1 MSDELHV
8 SIPFACG
15 SLSGRLA
22 SAAAPDFVAVVCHP
36 HPAYG
41 GHMYNNVVL
50 ALRDGLAAAN
60 AAVLRFDF
68 RGVGSSDGAS
78 AGGSEEVADV
88 LAAATWIEERHP
100 NVPLVL
106 AGYSFGAVMALG
118 AAASRPCRGLLLVA
132 PPPAML
138 AAGELLEVG
147 VPTAIVSGDR
157 DGFCPLTDLHEATGG
172 GRLPTTVIAGADHF
186 FSGFEDEVRAAATAF
201 CRHLAAPGNDRP
213 PLPL

>member
-22 SAAAPDFVAVVCHP
+22 SATAPDFSAVVCHP

-50 ALRDGLAAAN
+50 AVRDGFAAAN

-68 RGVGSSDGAS
+68 RGVGSSDGES

-88 LAAATWIEERHP
+88 LAAAAWIEERHP
-100 NVPLVL
+100 GVPLVL
-106 AGYSFGAVMALG
+106 AGYSFGAVMALR
-118 AAASRPCRGLLLVA
+118 AAASRACHALLLVA

-138 AAGELLEVG
+138 AAGELLAPS
-147 VPTAIVSGDR
+147 VPTTIITGDR
-157 DGFCPLTDLHEATGG
+157 DAFCPLTELHEATG
-172 GRLPTTVIAGADHF
+172 GRLPTTVVAGADHF
-186 FSGFEDEVRAAATAF
+186 FSGFEAEVRAAATAF
-201 CRHLAAPGNDRP
+201 CQISGDVVKT
-213 PLPL
+213 